1 MTQGLPLS
9 DIVNVSVTL
18 EPQATS
24 TRNFGSFL
32 ILGDS
37 KVLDNKTLH
46 LYESLDA
53 LATDGFTV
61 DSPEYNAAKV
71 FFAQSP
77 QPSTLYIARMDF
89 EGTENDL
96 RQAVLGLSQS
106 SCDWYGLGFAF
117 SKEIDNQQIV
127 EVAKDIEGFS
137 PSRTLWVTTRA
148 VGSIQENSDNNLAYL
163 LNKAKLSR
171 TWCQYSSSNPY
182 AAISAF
188 ARIATVD
195 YTGENTTLT
204 LKFKNEPTI
213 ESETLT
219 SSQYKVLASRKC
231 NVFVLLQNGE
241 SIIQEGY
248 MSDGTWA
255 DTRIGVDSL
264 QNNLQ
269 VAGFN
274 LLYSDNKIPLT
285 DEGMT
290 TLKNAYDQVCQQYV
304 TNGFFAPGLWDG
316 PDIGIL
322 KTNHMLNNGYYIYA
336 PPIAT
341 QSSADR
347 AARKAVTMQIA
358 CKLAGAVHF
367 SNLIVNVRN

>member
-117 SKEIDNQQIV
+117 SREIDNQQIL

-137 PSRTLWVTTRA
+137 PSRTLWVTTRE

>member
-117 SKEIDNQQIV
+117 SREIDNQQIL

-137 PSRTLWVTTRA
+137 PSRTLWVTTRE

-322 KTNHMLNNGYYIYA
+322 KTNHMQIG
-336 PPIAT
+336 
-341 QSSADR
+341 R
-347 AARKAVTMQIA
+347 AHV
-358 CKLAGAVHF
+358 
-367 SNLIVNVRN
+367 

>member
-1 MTQGLPLS
+1 
-9 DIVNVSVTL
+9 
-18 EPQATS
+18 
-24 TRNFGSFL
+24 
-32 ILGDS
+32 
-37 KVLDNKTLH
+37 
-46 LYESLDA
+46 
-53 LATDGFTV
+53 
-61 DSPEYNAAKV
+61 
-71 FFAQSP
+71 
-77 QPSTLYIARMDF
+77 MDF

-106 SCDWYGLGFAF
+106 SCDWYGLGLAF

-137 PSRTLWVTTRA
+137 PSRTLWVTTRE
-148 VGSIQENSDNNLAYL
+148 VGAIQENSDNNLAYL

-248 MSDGTWA
+248 MSDGTCFIILIYKVLFAISLHHQQLSDWEICYCFPVHSQIRGIIRMR
-255 DTRIGVDSL
+255 RIYLNRDFL
-264 QNNLQ
+264 KM
-269 VAGFN
+269 
-274 LLYSDNKIPLT
+274 KIT
-285 DEGMT
+285 
-290 TLKNAYDQVCQQYV
+290 
-304 TNGFFAPGLWDG
+304 
-316 PDIGIL
+316 
-322 KTNHMLNNGYYIYA
+322 
-336 PPIAT
+336 
-341 QSSADR
+341 
-347 AARKAVTMQIA
+347 
-358 CKLAGAVHF
+358 
-367 SNLIVNVRN
+367 

>member
-137 PSRTLWVTTRA
+137 PSRTLWVTTRE

>member
-1 MTQGLPLS
+1 M
-9 DIVNVSVTL
+9 
-18 EPQATS
+18 
-24 TRNFGSFL
+24 
-32 ILGDS
+32 
-37 KVLDNKTLH
+37 
-46 LYESLDA
+46 
-53 LATDGFTV
+53 
-61 DSPEYNAAKV
+61 
-71 FFAQSP
+71 
-77 QPSTLYIARMDF
+77 
-89 EGTENDL
+89 
-96 RQAVLGLSQS
+96 
-106 SCDWYGLGFAF
+106 
-117 SKEIDNQQIV
+117 
-127 EVAKDIEGFS
+127 
-137 PSRTLWVTTRA
+137 
-148 VGSIQENSDNNLAYL
+148 
-163 LNKAKLSR
+163 SR

-304 TNGFFAPGLWDG
+304 INGFFAPGLWDG

>member
-37 KVLDNKTLH
+37 KVLDNNTLH

-106 SCDWYGLGFAF
+106 SCDWYGLGLAF

-137 PSRTLWVTTRA
+137 PSRTLWVTTRE
-148 VGSIQENSDNNLAYL
+148 VGAIQENSDNNLAYL

-304 TNGFFAPGLWDG
+304 INGFFASGLWDG

>member
-117 SKEIDNQQIV
+117 SKEIDNQQIL

-137 PSRTLWVTTRA
+137 PSRTLWVTTRE

-171 TWCQYSSSNPY
+171 TWCQYSYSNPY

>member
-37 KVLDNKTLH
+37 KVLDNNTLH

-117 SKEIDNQQIV
+117 SREIDNQQIL

-137 PSRTLWVTTRA
+137 PSRTLWVTTRE

>member
-117 SKEIDNQQIV
+117 SKEIDNQQIL

-137 PSRTLWVTTRA
+137 PSRTLWVTTRE

-322 KTNHMLNNGYYIYA
+322 KTNHMLNNGYYIYV